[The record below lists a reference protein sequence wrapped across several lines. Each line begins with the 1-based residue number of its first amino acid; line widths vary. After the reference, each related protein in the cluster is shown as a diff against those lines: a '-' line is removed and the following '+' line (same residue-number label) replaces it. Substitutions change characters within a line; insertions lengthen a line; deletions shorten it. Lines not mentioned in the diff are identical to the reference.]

1 MNAFR
6 FNFGDDDEGFEVI
19 EEAEM
24 VEKLEENEDE
34 ETPQIT
40 EDEVIWETDE

>member
-19 EEAEM
+19 EEGET
-24 VEKLEENEDE
+24 VEELENEDE
-34 ETPQIT
+34 EATQI
-40 EDEVIWETDE
+40 DDDVIWEIEED